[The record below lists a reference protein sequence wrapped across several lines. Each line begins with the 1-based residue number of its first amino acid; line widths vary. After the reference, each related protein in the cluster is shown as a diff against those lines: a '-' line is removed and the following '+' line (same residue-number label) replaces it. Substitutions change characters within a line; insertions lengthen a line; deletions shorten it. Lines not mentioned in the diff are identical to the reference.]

1 VDAKLAGGA
10 TLTLDVFDTAGSVYV
25 AAIVV
30 AAILTLFLKETG
42 SAVRNAH

>member
-1 VDAKLAGGA
+1 ME
-10 TLTLDVFDTAGSVYV
+10 VFVTAGSVYV

-42 SAVRNAH
+42 STVRKAR